1 MKNQY
6 VGGGLPEK
14 GELGQFVDLSGRRGG
29 GLARKRGW
37 CV

>member
-29 GLARKRGW
+29 GA
-37 CV
+37 